1 MSPILILMG
10 LLVLSYLG
18 SVFTFLQSGEG
29 GKRRGA
35 GLASGSEFLILG
47 VMAGPLVFRAVT
59 RESLATF
66 DPIAYCGIAW
76 LALSSGLEYGYVDTR
91 RVRIPRVLAG
101 ISMAVACGALIGAGV
116 WYAIPYVVKLELAD
130 RVALSFGLAIVGA
143 ETTRNAA
150 QWLTER
156 YGAKGP
162 LTDLLSDLAHS
173 DEIVPIVAVALLF
186 ALRTPARA
194 TVHLPPIGW
203 AGATI
208 GVGLVLGVA
217 TAMLLA
223 RDLRV
228 AESWGTIL
236 GTALM
241 TIGLAAR
248 LDLAAITAMFALGAT
263 IAWVSRHRG
272 DIRAMVVTTER
283 SVLLPALVL
292 AGARIDPM
300 SIGRLWI
307 LVGLA
312 VILRVVGKVFSGF
325 LVRVHP
331 ATKGTNPLLGLGLLS
346 SGGMSVAIG
355 LAIAMRFSGRVGD
368 AVLAMAVVSTVLGEI
383 TAAPILRRTLM
394 AKGEI
399 VEPAPEPPRP
409 AETEEGSEE
418 AQPVE
423 ERTITEPEISQ

>member
-1 MSPILILMG
+1 VSPIVILMG

-29 GKRRGA
+29 GRRRGA
-35 GLASGSEFLILG
+35 GLASGSEYLFLG

-59 RESLATF
+59 RESLETF

-76 LALSSGLEYGYVDTR
+76 LALSSGLEYGYVGGR
-91 RVRIPRVLAG
+91 RVRISRMLAG
-101 ISMAVACGALIGAGV
+101 VALTIAGGALVGAGV
-116 WYAIPYVVKLELAD
+116 WFATPYVVKLGFAD
-130 RVALSFGLAIVGA
+130 RVALSFGLAVVAA
-143 ETTRNAA
+143 ETTRNAS
-150 QWLTER
+150 QWLVER
-156 YGAKGP
+156 YDAKGE
-162 LTDLLSDLAHS
+162 LTDLLGDLAHS

-194 TVHLPPIGW
+194 TVRLPPIGW

-208 GVGLVLGVA
+208 GVGVLLGVA

-241 TIGLAAR
+241 TIGLSAR

-263 IAWVSRHRG
+263 IAWVSRHRA

-292 AGARIDPM
+292 AGARIDPA

-307 LVGLA
+307 LVGVA
-312 VILRVVGKVFSGF
+312 VVLRVVGKLFSGF
-325 LVRVHP
+325 LVRTNS
-331 ATKGTNPLLGLGLLS
+331 AAKGTTVGLGLGLLS

-355 LAIAMRFSGRVGD
+355 LAISMRFGGKIGD
-368 AVLAMAVVSTVLGEI
+368 AVLATAVLSTVIGEI
-383 TAAPILRRTLM
+383 TAAPILRRALL
-394 AKGEI
+394 AKGEL
-399 VEPAPEPPRP
+399 VEVVPPPPPPEGDPEEEVP
-409 AETEEGSEE
+409 AEAET
-418 AQPVE
+418 
-423 ERTITEPEISQ
+423 RTTSDPEIVR

>member
-1 MSPILILMG
+1 VSPILILMG

-35 GLASGSEFLILG
+35 GLASGSEFLFLG

-76 LALSSGLEYGYVDTR
+76 LALSSGLEYGYVGER

-101 ISMAVACGALIGAGV
+101 VSLTVACGALIAAGV
-116 WYAIPYVVKLELAD
+116 WYAIPFVVKIGFAD

-150 QWLTER
+150 QWLAER
-156 YGAKGP
+156 YDAKGP
-162 LTDLLSDLAHS
+162 LTDLMSDLAHS
-173 DEIVPIVAVALLF
+173 DELVPIVAVALLF

-194 TVHLPPIGW
+194 TVQLPPIGW
-203 AGATI
+203 AGATL

-263 IAWVSRHRG
+263 IAWVSRHRS

-292 AGARIDPM
+292 AGARIDPV

-307 LVGLA
+307 LVAVA
-312 VILRVVGKVFSGF
+312 VILRVVGKVISGF
-325 LVRVHP
+325 FVRGHAAAKG
-331 ATKGTNPLLGLGLLS
+331 ATPLLGLGMLS

-355 LAIAMRFSGRVGD
+355 LAIAMRFAGKIGD
-368 AVLAMAVVSTVLGEI
+368 TVLAMAVVSTVLGEI
-383 TAAPILRRTLM
+383 TAAPILRRTLL
-394 AKGEI
+394 AKGE
-399 VEPAPEPPRP
+399 VVPPPPPPAAGDEPQEP
-409 AETEEGSEE
+409 SEE
-418 AQPVE
+418 MAE
-423 ERTITEPEISQ
+423 ARTTSDPENVR

>member
-1 MSPILILMG
+1 VSPILILMG

-18 SVFTFLQSGEG
+18 SVFTFLSSGEG
-29 GKRRGA
+29 GRRRRA
-35 GLASGSEFLILG
+35 GLASGSEFLFLG

-59 RESLATF
+59 RQSLETF

-76 LALSSGLEYGYVDTR
+76 LAIASGLEYGYVGGR
-91 RVRIPRVLAG
+91 RVRIQRMLTGVVLT
-101 ISMAVACGALIGAGV
+101 IACGVLVGAGV
-116 WYAIPYVVKLELAD
+116 WYATPFVVQLGFAD
-130 RVALSFGLAIVGA
+130 RVALSFGLAVVAA
-143 ETTRNAA
+143 ETTRNAS
-150 QWLTER
+150 QWLVER
-156 YGAKGP
+156 YDAKGP
-162 LTDLLSDLAHS
+162 LSDLLGDLAHS

-194 TVHLPPIGW
+194 TVRLPPIGW
-203 AGATI
+203 AGATLAV
-208 GVGLVLGVA
+208 GVVLGVA

-241 TIGLAAR
+241 TIGLSAR

-292 AGARIDPM
+292 AGARIDPA

-307 LVGLA
+307 LVGIA
-312 VILRVVGKVFSGF
+312 VVLRVVGKLFSGF
-325 LVRVHP
+325 LVRTHP
-331 ATKGTNPLLGLGLLS
+331 AAKGTTVGLGLALLS

-355 LAIAMRFSGRVGD
+355 LAIAMRFGGRIGD
-368 AVLAMAVVSTVLGEI
+368 AVLATAVVSTIIGEI
-383 TAAPILRRTLM
+383 TAAPILRRVLL
-394 AKGEI
+394 AKGE
-399 VEPAPEPPRP
+399 VAEAPPPPETPEGEEEVP
-409 AETEEGSEE
+409 AEGE
-418 AQPVE
+418 A
-423 ERTITEPEISQ
+423 RTTTDPDVVQ

>member
-18 SVFTFLQSGEG
+18 SVFTFLSSGEG
-29 GKRRGA
+29 GRRRRA
-35 GLASGSEFLILG
+35 GFASGSEYLVLG
-47 VMAGPLVFRAVT
+47 VLAGPLVFRAVT

-91 RVRIPRVLAG
+91 RVRIPRMLSG
-101 ISMAVACGALIGAGV
+101 IALTVACGALVGVGV
-116 WYAIPYVVKLELAD
+116 WYACPYVVKLGFAD
-130 RVALSFGLAIVGA
+130 RVALSFGLAVVAA
-143 ETTRNAA
+143 ETTRNASH
-150 QWLTER
+150 WLVER
-156 YGAKGP
+156 YEAKGP

-173 DEIVPIVAVALLF
+173 DELVPIVAVALLF

-194 TVHLPPIGW
+194 TVRLPPIGW
-203 AGATI
+203 TGATV

-241 TIGLAAR
+241 TIGLSAR

-263 IAWVSRHRG
+263 IAWVSRHRQ

-292 AGARIDPM
+292 AGARIDPA

-307 LVGLA
+307 LVG
-312 VILRVVGKVFSGF
+312 VGVVLRIVGKTLSGF
-325 LVRVHP
+325 LVRSHP
-331 ATKGTNPLLGLGLLS
+331 AAKGTTPFLGLGLLS

-355 LAIAMRFSGRVGD
+355 LAIAMRFGGRIGD
-368 AVLAMAVVSTVLGEI
+368 AVLAMAVVSTVLGEV
-383 TAAPILRRTLM
+383 TAAPILRRALL
-394 AKGEI
+394 AKGEV
-399 VEPAPEPPRP
+399 VEPVAAPPEPVADEAEAPEEPD
-409 AETEEGSEE
+409 T
-418 AQPVE
+418 
-423 ERTITEPEISQ
+423 RTTTDPEVVR